1 MDLDLSLRALD
12 LENQVIRQDMGA
24 FFFCFFFYCWLG
36 GTTADPGFNALVKA
50 SEDGELTS
58 MVASRSLENA
68 RAHAESSW
76 NTLIAMT
83 DSRRRK

>member
-24 FFFCFFFYCWLG
+24 LFFFFYCWLG
-36 GTTADPGFNALVKA
+36 GTTADPGFNNLVKA